1 MSPTPILDLEQD
13 PPRPLVRRWWTALL
27 LGAGIGLGGIV
38 LLLAAALL
46 GWYDPETLPDL
57 PPLNLWLF
65 LPALYA
71 AVFLHEAGHLAVAK
85 LAGFSAGG
93 ICVGGLML
101 LRSGERWT
109 VRFDRRYLFGGL
121 AVPLPSQRD
130 FRRGRYAWVVAGGP
144 VASILFSGICWLAL
158 HRSGAGTW
166 DWISTLFLAAVY
178 TILASAIPY
187 QFRGCT
193 SDALRL
199 WQLFRNP
206 GWTRRWMAVVALQ
219 AENMRGVRPRE
230 WTSETFEQALE
241 SVQSE
246 QHYSAVQMLAAYRA
260 ADLGDDQ
267 RALQHLERAL
277 SVASQPAV
285 TRWCYLEASVASAKH
300 RRNPAQARIWL
311 ERASKVKTT
320 VRRDDTAGIQAQIA
334 MAEGDYAGALQHWT
348 RYRGL
353 LERLRLDTGTARFGK
368 EKISEAEAD
377 CRIALAATT
386 PPAEPSAAL

>member
-1 MSPTPILDLEQD
+1 
-13 PPRPLVRRWWTALL
+13 
-27 LGAGIGLGGIV
+27 
-38 LLLAAALL
+38 
-46 GWYDPETLPDL
+46 
-57 PPLNLWLF
+57 
-65 LPALYA
+65 
-71 AVFLHEAGHLAVAK
+71 
-85 LAGFSAGG
+85 
-93 ICVGGLML
+93 
-101 LRSGERWT
+101 
-109 VRFDRRYLFGGL
+109 
-121 AVPLPSQRD
+121 
-130 FRRGRYAWVVAGGP
+130 
-144 VASILFSGICWLAL
+144 
-158 HRSGAGTW
+158 
-166 DWISTLFLAAVY
+166 
-178 TILASAIPY
+178 
-187 QFRGCT
+187 
-193 SDALRL
+193 
-199 WQLFRNP
+199 
-206 GWTRRWMAVVALQ
+206 MAVVALQ

-368 EKISEAEAD
+368 EKISEAEAK
-377 CRIALAATT
+377 CRITLAAAT